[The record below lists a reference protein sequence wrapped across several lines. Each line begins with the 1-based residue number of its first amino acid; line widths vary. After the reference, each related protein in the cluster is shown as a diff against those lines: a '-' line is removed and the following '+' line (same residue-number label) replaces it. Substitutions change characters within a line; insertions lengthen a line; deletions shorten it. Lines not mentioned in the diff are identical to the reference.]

1 MTRHTKRLIALAS
14 MVVAL
19 LGTLLVAPT
28 AAMASTAGSGP
39 GSGPGSGQGF
49 GPGPGPGPITIVCP
63 PPLLRGKPIKVRA
76 LRRLLRKH
84 PGRPIQINISIKCSR
99 VVFRP
104 FPVTQ
109 ACRLRPLVFDATS
122 GSSTLTEV
130 SGPTLAPAQ
139 EFMYAGNIY
148 TIMTVDPGADSFT
161 AFLDNVLFVSGSTI
175 TNGHGTLLC
184 SPVAG
189 H

>member
-19 LGTLLVAPT
+19 LGTLLVAP

-39 GSGPGSGQGF
+39 GPGQGF
-49 GPGPGPGPITIVCP
+49 GPGPGPIAVQIGC
-63 PPLLRGKPIKVRA
+63 PPLLHGKPINLKAFRNNKVF
-76 LRRLLRKH
+76 RRLLKRH
-84 PGRPIQINISIKCSR
+84 PRRPVQIRINCS
-99 VVFRP
+99 VAVSVSV
-104 FPVTQ
+104 PVAQ
-109 ACRLRPLVFDATS
+109 ACQPRTLVFDATAA
-122 GSSTLTEV
+122 SSTLTEV

-139 EFMYAGNIY
+139 EFSYAGNIY
-148 TIMTVDPGADSFT
+148 TIMSVNPGADSFT
-161 AFLDNVLFVSGSTI
+161 VFLDNSLFVAGSNI

>member
-19 LGTLLVAPT
+19 LGTLLVAP
-28 AAMASTAGSGP
+28 AAMASTA

-49 GPGPGPGPITIVCP
+49 GPGPGPITIVCP
-63 PPLLRGKPIKVRA
+63 PPLLHGKPIKVRA
-76 LRRLLRKH
+76 FRRLLKKH
-84 PGRPIQINISIKCSR
+84 PRRPIQIKISIKCSR
-99 VVFRP
+99 AVFRP

-109 ACRLRPLVFDATS
+109 ACRPRTLVFDATS

-139 EFMYAGNIY
+139 EFSYAGNIY
-148 TIMTVDPGADSFT
+148 TIMSVNPGADSFT

-175 TNGHGTLLC
+175 TNGHGALLC